1 MMIEFVLSFAFLGD
15 LTNYEI
21 VAQLYISF
29 DSTQKTKVILEG

>member
-21 VAQLYISF
+21 VAQLISF